1 MKPRNTLIIVAAL
14 LMGVTTGCNKDE
26 LENLR
31 QENQQLSQTLEE
43 KNARIDELKQQNSRI
58 NQTVKQM
65 VDNREG
71 ADSAAIAQI
80 SGNQLKNRLSRLN
93 EMVRTSDKKAEALRN
108 ELRGAQAQ
116 AINYKKQVSELEEE
130 LKSHEDSIRQINKE
144 LMKKMQHLEQM
155 SNKMEEK
162 DATIA
167 NLKKENEDYLELLRK
182 KNHMLNTGYVAV
194 GDEKDLEE
202 DGVIMKKGGFLGF
215 LGQTAV
221 MNPDFD
227 QKDFREFDK
236 TNELEITI
244 EAMKKKVEVV
254 TPQPENAYT
263 LEKGE
268 GEQTILKIT
277 DPDQFWMATEYLV
290 VSY

>member
-43 KNARIDELKQQNSRI
+43 KNATIDELKQQNSRI

-130 LKSHEDSIRQINKE
+130 IKSHEDSIRQINKE

>member
-130 LKSHEDSIRQINKE
+130 IKSHEDSIRQINKE

>member
-93 EMVRTSDKKAEALRN
+93 EMVRTSDKKA
-108 ELRGAQAQ
+108 
-116 AINYKKQVSELEEE
+116 
-130 LKSHEDSIRQINKE
+130 
-144 LMKKMQHLEQM
+144 
-155 SNKMEEK
+155 
-162 DATIA
+162 
-167 NLKKENEDYLELLRK
+167 
-182 KNHMLNTGYVAV
+182 
-194 GDEKDLEE
+194 
-202 DGVIMKKGGFLGF
+202 
-215 LGQTAV
+215 
-221 MNPDFD
+221 
-227 QKDFREFDK
+227 
-236 TNELEITI
+236 
-244 EAMKKKVEVV
+244 
-254 TPQPENAYT
+254 
-263 LEKGE
+263 
-268 GEQTILKIT
+268 
-277 DPDQFWMATEYLV
+277 
-290 VSY
+290 